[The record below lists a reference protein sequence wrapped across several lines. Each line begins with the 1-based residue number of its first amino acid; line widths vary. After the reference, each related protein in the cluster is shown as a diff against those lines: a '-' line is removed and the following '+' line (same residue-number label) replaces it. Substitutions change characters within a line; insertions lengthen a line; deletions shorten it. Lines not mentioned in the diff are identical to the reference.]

1 MFIDPPKKKKN
12 KKRKQK
18 KEENKEEKT
27 RKKKLNKFDVKNG
40 KTVQDQTI
48 SPTRFPNFPAL
59 SIVEID
65 EHTTV

>member
-1 MFIDPPKKKKN
+1 MTPPKKRKRKKEN
-12 KKRKQK
+12 KKKKKTKKKKQ
-18 KEENKEEKT
+18 E
-27 RKKKLNKFDVKNG
+27 KKKLNKFDVKNG